1 MYEQFRNQ
9 FMLNLSSHFPTD
21 IIEKIRSALDR
32 TAIDY
37 DIKKKETALTVYNSE
52 LPELAKTY
60 LVCKKI
66 EGLSNETLYNYKQ
79 QQLQMF
85 FLTVQKPPDLVT
97 TNDIRIYLYKYQ
109 AARKISNR
117 TLDKYR
123 EFIGNFFRW
132 ATDEGYLQSNP
143 ANVIKPIKYE
153 VKPREALTQMDLEYM
168 RVACKTAKE
177 RAIVEVLY
185 STGCRVSE
193 LVVLRKSDID
203 WNTGSVHL
211 FGKGHKHRTSF
222 LNAKATVAL
231 QTYLNGRED
240 DNEYIIVSDRKP
252 YKQMHKEGIEKIV
265 RTIARRASGHVSKHV
280 TPHVFRHTTATT
292 ALQNGMPVSDIS
304 KLLGHESINT
314 TMIYAKVS
322 TENVQAGHRK
332 YIL

>member
-9 FMLNLSSHFPTD
+9 VMLNLSGQFSAD
-21 IIEKIRSALDR
+21 VIAKIGAVLDK

-37 DIKKKETALTVYNSE
+37 DIKKKETALAIYNNE
-52 LPELAKTY
+52 LPELVKTY

-66 EGLSNETLYNYKQ
+66 EGLTESTLYNYAR
-79 QQLQMF
+79 QLQMF
-85 FLTVQKPPDLVT
+85 FSALQKPPERVT
-97 TNDIRIYLYKYQ
+97 TNDIRVYLYKYQ
-109 AARKISNR
+109 AARSVSNR

-123 EFIGNFFRW
+123 EFISSFFRW

-153 VKPREALTQMDLEYM
+153 IKPRQALTQMELEYM
-168 RVACKTAKE
+168 RLACKTAKE

-193 LVVLRKSDID
+193 LATLKRTDID

-211 FGKGHKHRTSF
+211 FGKGNKHRTSF

-231 QTYLNGRED
+231 HTYLDGRED
-240 DNEYIIVSDRKP
+240 NGEYLIVSDRKP
-252 YKQMHKEGIEKIV
+252 HRPMHKEGIEKIV
-265 RTIARRASGHVSKHV
+265 RNISGRASDHVSKHV

-292 ALQNGMPVSDIS
+292 ALQNGMQIESIS
-304 KLLGHESINT
+304 KLLGHERVDT
-314 TMIYAKVS
+314 TMIYAKTS
-322 TENVQAGHRK
+322 LEGVQSGHRK
-332 YIL
+332 YII